1 MSKNTNLSRKVLR
14 TLLTM
19 SLVYSGGMFVA
30 ENLAA
35 AATITEPINSSGN
48 RTTVADDVEIA
59 LNDGSGT
66 DKAVA
71 IISSASSYSD
81 NVVDLKGNVRVDAW
95 GKYALYAEHTGSGGF
110 VGIEVNQSGD
120 KTVRLLGDVGLGGGN
135 TNYVELDLNNSESY
149 LAGDF
154 KHVTGDLE
162 KSSVTFGLHNG
173 AVWYPAEAEYTNS
186 TDLEHQLVE
195 FKLDGGVIDIYH
207 SQPELVRDDADT
219 DRTFTLKNINDAV
232 SGTDGVTFRIGS
244 DLADV
249 DNSGMA
255 DADKIVLEG
264 VSGGIYKIQVVGDAS
279 LTGSS
284 SQLGTSVTSV
294 DGVVVATVDGSNL
307 TAGNTIISG
316 EAYTAAETEMDAG
329 LTKVKDFSITPTIS
343 NDGGNDWKLTQI
355 DIGGEIVPESK
366 GSAAV
371 FAETGAAFVQNIVAA
386 WRADN
391 NDLVRRMGELRNN
404 LDNTGAWIRVY
415 GGENEVSGNSS
426 SNMKYKATQGGY
438 DWTQRL
444 KSGKLVTGLAVSY
457 LKGDADLAG
466 GSGDITST
474 MFGVYGSYIGDKGHF
489 ADVIAKYGRSKSEF
503 SSVSELNSYDADY
516 ASNGFSISAE
526 YGYRRQLVNNYF
538 IEPQAELTYGYLS
551 GSDYTMQMNG
561 TDGASVHNDA
571 YKSLIGRLGFNI
583 GRQNNDNNIY
593 LKCSLAHEFSGD
605 VGVTATYG
613 DVSRNSTVETKDT
626 WLEYGIGFNT
636 KVGKDLNLYGE
647 VERTTGSEVKTKW
660 RGNLGVRCS
669 F

>member
-1 MSKNTNLSRKVLR
+1 M
-14 TLLTM
+14 
-19 SLVYSGGMFVA
+19 
-30 ENLAA
+30 
-35 AATITEPINSSGN
+35 
-48 RTTVADDVEIA
+48 
-59 LNDGSGT
+59 
-66 DKAVA
+66 
-71 IISSASSYSD
+71 AS
-81 NVVDLKGNVRVDAW
+81 
-95 GKYALYAEHTGSGGF
+95 
-110 VGIEVNQSGD
+110 
-120 KTVRLLGDVGLGGGN
+120 
-135 TNYVELDLNNSESY
+135 
-149 LAGDF
+149 
-154 KHVTGDLE
+154 
-162 KSSVTFGLHNG
+162 
-173 AVWYPAEAEYTNS
+173 
-186 TDLEHQLVE
+186 
-195 FKLDGGVIDIYH
+195 
-207 SQPELVRDDADT
+207 
-219 DRTFTLKNINDAV
+219 
-232 SGTDGVTFRIGS
+232 
-244 DLADV
+244 
-249 DNSGMA
+249 
-255 DADKIVLEG
+255 ADKIVLEGVSG

-371 FAETGAAFVQNIVAA
+371 FAETGAAFAQNIVAA

-415 GGENEVSGNSS
+415 GGENEVSGNSN

-516 ASNGFSISAE
+516 ASNGFSISAQ
-526 YGYRRQLVNNYF
+526 YGYRRQLAKNYF
-538 IEPQAELTYGYLS
+538 IEPQAELNYGYLS

-636 KVGKDLNLYGE
+636 KAGKDLNLYGE